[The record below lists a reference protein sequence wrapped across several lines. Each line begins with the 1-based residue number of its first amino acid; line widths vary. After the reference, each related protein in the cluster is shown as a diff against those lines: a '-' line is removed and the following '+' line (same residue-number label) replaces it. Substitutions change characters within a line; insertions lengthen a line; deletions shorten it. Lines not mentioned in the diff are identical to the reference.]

1 MPELQN
7 KHIVLGITGGIAA
20 YKAAELCRQLQAKGA
35 TVQVVMTEAACQ
47 FITPVTMQA
56 LSGRPVYTSQWDLR
70 EHNAMS
76 HINLTRDADLIV
88 IAPASADF
96 MAQLAQGLA
105 GELLPLLCL
114 ARPYERCRLMIAP
127 AMNKE
132 MWLHPATQRNVKQI
146 AQDGAIVLTPASGE
160 QACGEVG
167 LGRMP
172 EPAEIVEAVIT
183 SLEPKVLQG
192 KKVLITAGP
201 TFEPLDPVRGIT
213 NHSSGKMGF
222 AIAAAAQRAGADVT
236 LIAGSVTLSTP
247 AGVKRT
253 NVQTAQQMLEAVE
266 NYLNQQKVSHMPADL
281 FIACAAVAD
290 WRPANASDTKI
301 KKQKDSVMP
310 QINWVENPDILATIA
325 SQSDAPYCVGFAAES
340 HDLLRLAQEKRIRK
354 GIPLIV
360 GNIGPD
366 TFGKDHNAL
375 LLIDENGHQELAHG
389 SKIDLA
395 RELIAEI
402 AKRLNA
408 S

>member
-1 MPELQN
+1 MLELQN
-7 KHIVLGITGGIAA
+7 KHIVLGVTGGIAA
-20 YKAAELCRQLQAKGA
+20 YKAAELCRQLQTKGA
-35 TVQVVMTEAACQ
+35 SVQVIMTNAACE
-47 FITPVTMQA
+47 FITPLTMQA
-56 LSGRPVYTSQWDLR
+56 LSGKPVYTSQWDLR
-70 EHNAMS
+70 EYNAMS
-76 HINLTRDADLIV
+76 HINLTRNADLII

-96 MAQLAQGLA
+96 MAQLAQGFA

-114 ARPYERCRLMIAP
+114 ARPHERCDLLIAP

-167 LGRMP
+167 QGRMP
-172 EPAEIVEAVIT
+172 EPVEIVDAVLSHFT
-183 SLEPKVLQG
+183 AKVLQG

-201 TFEPLDPVRGIT
+201 TFEPMDPVRGIT

-236 LIAGSVTLSTP
+236 LIAGPVSLPTP
-247 AGVKRT
+247 TGVKRT
-253 NVQTAQQMLEAVE
+253 NIQTAQQMLDAVQ
-266 NYLNQQKVSHMPADL
+266 NYLNQQKASHMPVDL

-290 WRPANASDTKI
+290 WRPAKVSDTKI

-310 QINWVENPDILATIA
+310 QIDWVENPDILATIA
-325 SQSDAPYCVGFAAES
+325 SQENAPYCVGFAAES

-375 LLIDENGHQELAHG
+375 LLIDEHGHQELPHG
-389 SKIDLA
+389 SKADLA
-395 RELIAEI
+395 RELIAKI

-408 S
+408 